1 MPKTVAYLFVLIFFL
16 FFRPPVFA
24 ATTFDASNM
33 PKNLNEEEEFTV
45 QVSISG
51 AAANTTNYLR
61 AAFYRESSP
70 TSYFGYTFNHFDTWY
85 NGSPSLIDPHEFLQ
99 IQIGPDGTWVGD
111 LKSKADIASS
121 AFKGSGDYFFKIGRY
136 TASATSI
143 SSDNWSQATPI
154 SITATAPTPTPS
166 PSPTPSSSS
175 TSQSKS
181 PTPTPKVT
189 STATAKSPSP
199 TLAKQSPLILSA
211 RDQDSLSTSELSI
224 ESSPSPSPSPEATQ
238 SALSKT
244 KVAGILVGSGTI
256 LIGLSIGFYL
266 WYKRIL
272 RSSPAF
278 REGRD
283 AGLKRILGKSEK
295 NQSENQT

>member
-1 MPKTVAYLFVLIFFL
+1 MPKIVAYLFVLVLFL
-16 FFRPPVFA
+16 FFSPPVFA
-24 ATTFDASNM
+24 ISLDVGNVPSS
-33 PKNLNEEEEFTV
+33 LNEEQEFTITV
-45 QVSISG
+45 NISS

-61 AAFYRESSP
+61 AAFYSEAAS
-70 TSYFGYTFNHFDTWY
+70 TSYFGYTFNHLGNWY
-85 NGSPSLIDPHEFLQ
+85 NGSPSPIDPHQFLQ
-99 IQIGPDGTWVGD
+99 IQIGSDGTWSGD
-111 LKSKADIASS
+111 LKAKADIADS
-121 AFKGSGDYFFKIGRY
+121 AFKSSGDYFFKIGRY

-283 AGLKRILGKSEK
+283 AGLKKVLEQRTQREK
-295 NQSENQT
+295 DEPQ